1 MRAIISIAVVLAA
14 ASCRPLP
21 GPEPSNASTE
31 ERPAPPIAEAM
42 PDEPADAGPLR
53 LSVDLSELGEAEA
66 AALRSSLELDE
77 VDVGAGSVG
86 LSDDRMRALVQRVLT
101 RLVIDHGL
109 EAFDFYDKE
118 SYPRL
123 AYWENIVVQLP
134 DYVQYG
140 VHERYSGYS
149 DMRDEAS
156 RALAYLVY
164 RTDRSPKHLRA
175 LFERYRDLVFA
186 AVPRER
192 YHAAGWGRFTRGL
205 LASYDHLVA
214 HAKYPKILDQVDRYV
229 READESEMFSGGR
242 TANSY
247 GIYAGYGLIAPKV
260 QAEFVRDGGGYSPDD
275 ESTDVVW
282 FSSFWLRRYREGN
295 MEVVRDILRELEA
308 HYGAG
313 G

>member
-1 MRAIISIAVVLAA
+1 
-14 ASCRPLP
+14 
-21 GPEPSNASTE
+21 
-31 ERPAPPIAEAM
+31 M
-42 PDEPADAGPLR
+42 PDEPAETVALQ
-53 LSVDLSELGEAEA
+53 LSVDLSELGDSEASV
-66 AALRSSLELDE
+66 LRDLLGVDD
-77 VDVGAGSVG
+77 VDVEAGTID

-101 RLVIDHGL
+101 RLMTDHGL
-109 EAFDFYDKE
+109 EAFDFYGEK

-134 DYVQYG
+134 DHVQYG

-175 LFERYRDLVFA
+175 LFERYRKVVFA
-186 AVPRER
+186 AVPRQR

-205 LASYDHLVA
+205 LASYDHLVT
-214 HAKYPKILDQVDRYV
+214 HAKYPEILDQVDREI

-247 GIYAGYGLIAPKV
+247 GIYASYGLIASKV
-260 QAEFVRDGGGYSPDD
+260 QAEFVHEGGGYSTGD
-275 ESTDVVW
+275 EYTDVVW

-308 HYGAG
+308 HYGARQ
-313 G
+313 